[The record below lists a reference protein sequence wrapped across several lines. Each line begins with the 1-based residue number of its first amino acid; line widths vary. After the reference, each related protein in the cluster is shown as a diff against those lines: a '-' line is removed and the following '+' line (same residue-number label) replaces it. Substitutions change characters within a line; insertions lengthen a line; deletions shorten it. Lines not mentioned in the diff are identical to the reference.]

1 MEWKM
6 IFIVMRID
14 NLYFNVFRWH
24 PSIKM
29 AWAVKN
35 FRYSCYYSR
44 ERERE
49 RGNDWRIKKKRCH
62 LRKAKP
68 SRGVIHLCAC
78 VQLEMVIGGAGHTFF
93 FVACTQLNSL
103 YFSLPVY
110 LSFGVLVHLSGY
122 FWAHATWVAMNQ
134 PFFNLLPHR
143 LQPLHGGSGEILR
156 GTMHSQKYEAGQNFH
171 GQLFP
176 GFVLGQECGGA
187 RSHSFQHAGSSL
199 CSSRW
204 WLV

>member
-1 MEWKM
+1 MGRRK
-6 IFIVMRID
+6 FGK
-14 NLYFNVFRWH
+14 NLLLFQ
-24 PSIKM
+24 
-29 AWAVKN
+29 
-35 FRYSCYYSR
+35 R

>member
-1 MEWKM
+1 MSPQESKT
-6 IFIVMRID
+6 FKRSYTS
-14 NLYFNVFRWH
+14 LCLC
-24 PSIKM
+24 SIGDGH
-29 AWAVKN
+29 W
-35 FRYSCYYSR
+35 
-44 ERERE
+44 
-49 RGNDWRIKKKRCH
+49 WRRPYI
-62 LRKAKP
+62 L
-68 SRGVIHLCAC
+68 
-78 VQLEMVIGGAGHTFF
+78 

-143 LQPLHGGSGEILR
+143 LQPLHDGSGEILR

-187 RSHSFQHAGSSL
+187 RSHSFQHAGAWL
-199 CSSRW
+199 CPS
-204 WLV
+204 